1 MSGLRAEQKVFGLG
15 LSKTGTSSLTEAL
28 NLLGIPSVHYPHDER
43 TLEELR
49 AGLYRLSIL
58 ERFQGATD
66 ISVAPFYAQ
75 LDRAFPGSRFVLTVR
90 EKEAWLRSCEVHW
103 RLLMQWWENF
113 PDFKRF
119 HEFASACTY
128 GVVEFDRERF
138 SSVYDT
144 HAANVREY
152 FRERPGDLLVM
163 DICGGEGW
171 ERLCPFLGLDAPH
184 TPFPHA
190 NEWMHLLLEA
200 AQDVSRT
207 IPEGETFI
215 LVDEQ
220 GFGRDFARGRR
231 VLPFLERGGVYW
243 GAPSDG
249 ATAVRELER
258 LRGESGASFIAFGW
272 PSFWWLEHYPAFA
285 AHLRARYDC
294 VLENRRLVIFDL
306 HGRGKS
312 VSREP

>member
-28 NLLGIPSVHYPHDER
+28 NLLGVPSIHYPHDAR
-43 TLEELR
+43 TLQELR
-49 AGLYRLSIL
+49 AGRYRLSIL
-58 ERFQGATD
+58 DEFQGATD
-66 ISVAPFYAQ
+66 IAVAPFYAQ
-75 LDRAFPGSRFVLTVR
+75 LDRAFPGSRFILTVR

-119 HEFASACTY
+119 HEFASACAY
-128 GVVEFDRERF
+128 GAVEFSRERF

-144 HAANVREY
+144 HAAGVRAY

-163 DICGGEGW
+163 DICAGDGW
-171 ERLCPFLGLDAPH
+171 EKLCPFLGLDAPAA
-184 TPFPHA
+184 PFPHA

-200 AQDVSRT
+200 ARDVART

-220 GFGRDFARGRR
+220 GFGRDFARGRHA
-231 VLPFLERGGVYW
+231 LPFLERDGVYW
-243 GAPSDG
+243 GAPPDG
-249 ATAVRELER
+249 ATAVGELER
-258 LRGESGASFIAFGW
+258 MRRERGAGFIAFGW
-272 PSFWWLEHYPAFA
+272 PSFWWLEHYA
-285 AHLRARYDC
+285 ALASHLRERYEC
-294 VLENRRLVIFDL
+294 VLDNRRLVVFDL
-306 HGRGKS
+306 HNRGVKI
-312 VSREP
+312 